1 MGLFKKRLKVQDGL
15 LRQMQEEHEEMRLE
29 FESLKRN
36 FDKLEN
42 GMRALVREELL
53 HLARNE
59 SIYTVTLYRDEEFL
73 TKVYVDRLKELK
85 CKKRKLEQ
93 AIIDCDIALKEVSK
107 EVK

>member
-1 MGLFKKRLKVQDGL
+1 MKLFKKKRKAPDELIY
-15 LRQMQEEHEEMRLE
+15 QMQSEHEEIRLE

-53 HLARNE
+53 HLAREE

-85 CKKRKLEQ
+85 YKKRKLEQ
-93 AIIDCDIALKEVSK
+93 AIIDCDIALKEASK